1 MSFLNHRYA
10 AALAAAA
17 LTASCTATAYAYV
30 QPIYLE
36 INQSY
41 YLPQTSVIKR
51 VAVSNPA
58 IADVAVVSNRE
69 INIIAKQ
76 NGTTSLTIWTADGM
90 RQEFAVNVNP
100 SDTGTALA
108 IQKAIGLPHVTV
120 QKVGD
125 KILLRGTVRNQYE
138 KTLAFRVASMYTKD
152 AEEKTNKKKVK
163 LGMPSGSGGSAGIG
177 SDIESEE
184 GTDSSENVIN
194 LLEMV
199 NPDQIN
205 IEALVLEIRASD
217 AEKLGEQY
225 ASPDP
230 SQTSGAGVSTS
241 ETRTNSNTGSSQ
253 RSQSGG
259 ASWSGT
265 ATQGYTGSNTQT
277 SNTSNA
283 YQNENGTKTNTYQ
296 DASGTASS
304 QQWNQSVNRTGSVN
318 RSMNGSDEQT
328 GGNSYESTYSRTTGT
343 NNIQLGS
350 IGQFFFGETYGP
362 QRSKGSHWYTRNWLF
377 THFSQINVQ
386 LQMLISNGRAR
397 VISRPNITTMSGKT
411 ASILV
416 GGEIPYPKKED
427 DSVSIEYKPYG
438 IQLDLVQPV
447 VDNSGNI
454 TAELNAGVSRLDW
467 TNAVSSNGFNMPGLI
482 TRKATT
488 TVNIP
493 SGMTMAIGG
502 LLNSEDSKTLS
513 KVPLLGDIPI
523 LGELFKYHNN
533 SHEDTE
539 LLILITP
546 RVVNEETPAS
556 MSPSMEDWYAE
567 NRQADKRR
575 AAVDLNSAAPP
586 KTRAQKKAEE
596 RAKAAA
602 AEKNQDK
609 HAAKLSEQE
618 DSLLGKYLN
627 QKVLAGA
634 TPEEKE
640 AAEKN

>member
-58 IADVAVVSNRE
+58 IADVVVVSKRE

-76 NGTTSLTIWTADGM
+76 NGTTSLTIWTTNGM
-90 RQEFAVNVNP
+90 RQEFTVNVNP

-108 IQKAIGLPHVTV
+108 IQKAIGLPHVRV

-138 KTLAFRVASMYTKD
+138 KTLAFRVASMYTKP
-152 AEEKTNKKKVK
+152 AEEKMNQRNIKMGNGQTAD
-163 LGMPSGSGGSAGIG
+163 GGVGT
-177 SDIESEE
+177 DISTEE

-217 AEKLGEQY
+217 AEQLGERY

-386 LQMLISNGRAR
+386 LQMLITKGRAR

-411 ASILV
+411 AGIFI
-416 GGEIPYPKKED
+416 GGEVPYPRRENNSTTTDYKK
-427 DSVSIEYKPYG
+427 YG
-438 IQLDLVQPV
+438 VQLDLRKPV
-447 VDNSGNI
+447 VDTSGNI
-454 TAELNAGVSRLDW
+454 TAELDATVSRLDW
-467 TNAVSSNGFNMPGLI
+467 ENAVTADGFRAPALK
-482 TRKATT
+482 TRQATT

>member
-58 IADVAVVSNRE
+58 IADVVVVSKRE

-76 NGTTSLTIWTADGM
+76 NGTTSLTIWTTNGM
-90 RQEFAVNVNP
+90 RQEFTVNVNP

-108 IQKAIGLPHVTV
+108 IQKAIGLPHVQV

-138 KTLAFRVASMYTKD
+138 KTLAFRVASMYTKQ
-152 AEEKTNKKKVK
+152 ANEKMNQRNIK
-163 LGMPSGSGGSAGIG
+163 MGSGQT
-177 SDIESEE
+177 SDGGVGTDINTEE

-205 IEALVLEIRASD
+205 IEAMVLEIRVKD
-217 AEKLGEQY
+217 AEELGERY
-225 ASPDP
+225 ASVDP
-230 SQTSGAGVSTS
+230 SAD
-241 ETRTNSNTGSSQ
+241 
-253 RSQSGG
+253 
-259 ASWSGT
+259 
-265 ATQGYTGSNTQT
+265 
-277 SNTSNA
+277 NTSS
-283 YQNENGTKTNTYQ
+283 TTL
-296 DASGTASS
+296 
-304 QQWNQSVNRTGSVN
+304 GSV
-318 RSMNGSDEQT
+318 
-328 GGNSYESTYSRTTGT
+328 
-343 NNIQLGS
+343 
-350 IGQFFFGETYGP
+350 GQFYFGETYGA
-362 QRSKGSHWYTRNWLF
+362 QRSKGSHWYSRNWLF
-377 THFSQINVQ
+377 AHFSQINAQ
-386 LQMLISNGRAR
+386 LNLLITEGKAR

-411 ASILV
+411 AGIFI
-416 GGEIPYPKKED
+416 GGEVPYPRRENNSTTTDYKK
-427 DSVSIEYKPYG
+427 YG
-438 IQLDLVQPV
+438 VQLDLRKPV
-447 VDNSGNI
+447 VDTSGNI
-454 TAELNAGVSRLDW
+454 TAELDATVSRLDW
-467 TNAVSSNGFNMPGLI
+467 ENAVTADGFRAPALK
-482 TRKATT
+482 TRQATT

>member
-58 IADVAVVSNRE
+58 IADVVVVSKRE
-69 INIIAKQ
+69 LNIIAKQ
-76 NGTTSLTIWTADGM
+76 NGTTSLTIWTTNGM
-90 RQEFAVNVNP
+90 RQEFTVNVNP

-108 IQKAIGLPHVTV
+108 IQKAIGLPHVKV

-152 AEEKTNKKKVK
+152 AEEKTNKKNVK

-230 SQTSGAGVSTS
+230 SQTS
-241 ETRTNSNTGSSQ
+241 
-253 RSQSGG
+253 
-259 ASWSGT
+259 
-265 ATQGYTGSNTQT
+265 
-277 SNTSNA
+277 
-283 YQNENGTKTNTYQ
+283 
-296 DASGTASS
+296 
-304 QQWNQSVNRTGSVN
+304 
-318 RSMNGSDEQT
+318 
-328 GGNSYESTYSRTTGT
+328 GT

-416 GGEIPYPKKED
+416 GGEIPYHKKED

>member
-1 MSFLNHRYA
+1 MAFLQYRHA
-10 AALAAAA
+10 AALAAAV
-17 LTASCTATAYAYV
+17 LTASCTATACAYA

-58 IADVAVVSNRE
+58 IADVAIVSKRE

-76 NGTTSLTIWTADGM
+76 NGTTSITIWTADGM

-125 KILLRGTVRNQYE
+125 KILLRGTVRNQWE
-138 KTLAFRVASMYTKD
+138 KTMAFRVASMYTKP
-152 AEEKTNKKKVK
+152 AEEKMNQRNIKMGNGQTAD
-163 LGMPSGSGGSAGIG
+163 GGVGT
-177 SDIESEE
+177 DISTEE

-217 AEKLGEQY
+217 AEQLGERY
-225 ASPDP
+225 ASVDP
-230 SQTSGAGVSTS
+230 SQENGAGVSTS
-241 ETRTNSNTGSSQ
+241 QTRTNSNTGTNNVSL
-253 RSQSGG
+253 SGG
-259 ASWSGT
+259 GAWSGS
-265 ATQGYTGSNTQT
+265 ATREGSVSNSDSTTTNRASGSSDTTSSYTGSYNSSDKSTVNATINANGSATGTYTQAGNNAYSNTYNRSTGT
-277 SNTSNA
+277 SN
-283 YQNENGTKTNTYQ
+283 
-296 DASGTASS
+296 
-304 QQWNQSVNRTGSVN
+304 V
-318 RSMNGSDEQT
+318 
-328 GGNSYESTYSRTTGT
+328 
-343 NNIQLGS
+343 QLGS

-386 LQMLISNGRAR
+386 LQMLITKGRAR

-411 ASILV
+411 ASILI
-416 GGEIPYPKKED
+416 GGEVPYPKKEN
-427 DSVSIEYKPYG
+427 DSTTIEYKKYG
-438 IQLDLVQPV
+438 VQLDLLKPV
-447 VDNSGNI
+447 VDTSGNI
-454 TAELNAGVSRLDW
+454 TAELNASVSRLDW
-467 TNAVSSNGFNMPGLI
+467 ENAVTSDGFRVPALS
-482 TRKATT
+482 TRSATT
-488 TVNIP
+488 TVNVP

-634 TPEEKE
+634 TPEEKK

>member
-1 MSFLNHRYA
+1 MSFLNHHYA

-58 IADVAVVSNRE
+58 IADVVVVSKRE

-76 NGTTSLTIWTADGM
+76 NGTTSLTIWTTNGM
-90 RQEFAVNVNP
+90 RQEFTVNVNP

-108 IQKAIGLPHVTV
+108 IQKAIGLPHVKV

-152 AEEKTNKKKVK
+152 AEEKMNQRNIKMGNGQTADDSV
-163 LGMPSGSGGSAGIG
+163 GT
-177 SDIESEE
+177 DISTEE

-217 AEKLGEQY
+217 AEQLGERY
-225 ASPDP
+225 ASVDP
-230 SQTSGAGVSTS
+230 SQENGAGVSTS
-241 ETRTNSNTGSSQ
+241 QTRTNSNTGSSQ

-411 ASILV
+411 AGIFI
-416 GGEIPYPKKED
+416 GGEVPYPRRENNSTTTDYKK
-427 DSVSIEYKPYG
+427 YG
-438 IQLDLVQPV
+438 VQLDLRKPV
-447 VDNSGNI
+447 VDTSGNI
-454 TAELNAGVSRLDW
+454 TAELDATVSRLDW
-467 TNAVSSNGFNMPGLI
+467 ENAVTADGFRAPALK
-482 TRKATT
+482 TRQATT
-488 TVNIP
+488 TVNVP

-634 TPEEKE
+634 TPEEKK

>member
-58 IADVAVVSNRE
+58 IADVVVVSKRE
-69 INIIAKQ
+69 LNIIAKQ
-76 NGTTSLTIWTADGM
+76 NGTTSLTIWTTNGM
-90 RQEFAVNVNP
+90 RQEFTVNVNP

-138 KTLAFRVASMYTKD
+138 KTLAFRVASMYTKQ
-152 AEEKTNKKKVK
+152 AEEKMNQRNIKMGNGQTAD
-163 LGMPSGSGGSAGIG
+163 GGVGT
-177 SDIESEE
+177 DISTEE

-205 IEALVLEIRASD
+205 IEAMVLEIRVKD
-217 AEKLGEQY
+217 AEELGERY
-225 ASPDP
+225 AAVDP
-230 SQTSGAGVSTS
+230 SAD
-241 ETRTNSNTGSSQ
+241 
-253 RSQSGG
+253 
-259 ASWSGT
+259 
-265 ATQGYTGSNTQT
+265 
-277 SNTSNA
+277 NTS
-283 YQNENGTKTNTYQ
+283 
-296 DASGTASS
+296 
-304 QQWNQSVNRTGSVN
+304 
-318 RSMNGSDEQT
+318 
-328 GGNSYESTYSRTTGT
+328 STT
-343 NNIQLGS
+343 LGS
-350 IGQFFFGETYGP
+350 IGQFYFGETYGA
-362 QRSKGSHWYTRNWLF
+362 QRSKGSHWYSRNWLF
-377 THFSQINVQ
+377 THFSQINAQ
-386 LQMLISNGRAR
+386 LNLLITEGKAR

-411 ASILV
+411 ASILI
-416 GGEIPYPKKED
+416 GGEVPYPKREN
-427 DSVSIEYKPYG
+427 DSTTIEYKKYG
-438 IQLDLVQPV
+438 VQLDLLKPV

-454 TAELNAGVSRLDW
+454 TAELNASVSRLDW
-467 TNAVSSNGFNMPGLI
+467 DNAVTSDGFRVPALN
-482 TRKATT
+482 TRSATT

-502 LLNSEDSKTLS
+502 LLNSEDSKSLS